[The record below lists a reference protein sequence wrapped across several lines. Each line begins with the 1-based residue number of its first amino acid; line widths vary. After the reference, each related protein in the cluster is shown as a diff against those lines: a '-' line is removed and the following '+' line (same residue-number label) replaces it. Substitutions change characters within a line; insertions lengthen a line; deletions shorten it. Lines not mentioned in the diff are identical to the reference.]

1 MYASLMAVIGEPPS
15 SCRLANATWHFHAR
29 GQKQVEV
36 EGKPS
41 GEELEVA
48 CEFISP
54 FADMTQE
61 SRSPSPSLFRPQ
73 SCFNTTG
80 KYVFPIFIPA
90 CMTEYML
97 YYDSSWDTVTGR
109 HTATASAS
117 SRDAVRPIRLT
128 PQDSPWVFN
137 TKY

>member
-1 MYASLMAVIGEPPS
+1 M
-15 SCRLANATWHFHAR
+15 
-29 GQKQVEV
+29 
-36 EGKPS
+36 
-41 GEELEVA
+41 A

-109 HTATASAS
+109 HTASVS
-117 SRDAVRPIRLT
+117 PRDAVRPIRLLVT
-128 PQDSPWVFN
+128 FVPYFARADAWVAREDSALVEDICPALPSTHDHATYSSSFGLQGHASKTLNSQTV
-137 TKY
+137 YV